1 MVNIRSTQNEI
12 PIDTKLRNIDN
23 FVVYVNGNPEYIYVC
38 GCRYQ
43 ESIFYFMYRQMFFE
57 NKSEDY
63 AHYIVRC
70 DSDWTLRNLIKSM
83 YGESQ
88 YHTFKFY
95 TIKNLE
101 INLDVTIGDW
111 GED

>member
-1 MVNIRSTQNEI
+1 MVNIRSTPNEI
-12 PIDTKLRNIDN
+12 PIDTKLRNLGN
-23 FVVYVNGNPEYIYVC
+23 FVVYVNGNPEYIYLC

-43 ESIFYFMYRQMFFE
+43 ESIFYLMYRQMFFE
-57 NKSEDY
+57 NKPEDY
-63 AHYIVRC
+63 ARHIVRC

-88 YHTFKFY
+88 YHTFNFY
-95 TIKNLE
+95 AIKNLE

-111 GED
+111 RED